1 MNLFCEK
8 VIFLFFAVV
17 AVTSW
22 LWTSENVYLDPT
34 TMVWSLQK
42 KPAAAAALT
51 QVLFLLL

>member
-1 MNLFCEK
+1 MNLLCEK
-8 VIFLFFAVV
+8 VIFPFFAVV

-42 KPAAAAALT
+42 KPAAAALT
-51 QVLFLLL
+51 RVLFLLL